1 MSTWTSSMTRD
12 ERGSGICLTTRIT
25 SSTLVLIDGGS
36 RSLRRF
42 VARLRK
48 RLGRYHCL
56 ARRLLRR
63 SRRVFPL
70 FFPTPRGGGFTG
82 GENRSGSP
90 PSPPRCTLSFFSSPV
105 VGRDLA
111 FTRPSGWV

>member
-1 MSTWTSSMTRD
+1 MSTWTSSMRRD

-42 VARLRK
+42 LARLRK

-63 SRRVFPL
+63 SRRSSLLSFTSRRWGISAARQTWAFPPPAPPL
-70 FFPTPRGGGFTG
+70 VLLPFSLPHVHGWT
-82 GENRSGSP
+82 S
-90 PSPPRCTLSFFSSPV
+90 PSP
-105 VGRDLA
+105 
-111 FTRPSGWV
+111 

>member
-63 SRRVFPL
+63 SRRAFL
-70 FFPTPRGGGFTG
+70 FSFTSPGWGGFWASETC
-82 GENRSGSP
+82 SLP
-90 PSPPRCTLSFFSSPV
+90 PHAHPVGLFPFSV
-105 VGRDLA
+105 A
-111 FTRPSGWV
+111 QATAWA

>member
-1 MSTWTSSMTRD
+1 MSTWTSSMRRD

-63 SRRVFPL
+63 SRRSFL
-70 FFPTPRGGGFTG
+70 FSF
-82 GENRSGSP
+82 SP
-90 PSPPRCTLSFFSSPV
+90 PPFWVFSAGKTRSLSPPAPPHLPPPFFVPPHS
-105 VGRDLA
+105 RR
-111 FTRPSGWV
+111 T

>member
-1 MSTWTSSMTRD
+1 MSTWTSSMRRE

-63 SRRVFPL
+63 VW
-70 FFPTPRGGGFTG
+70 
-82 GENRSGSP
+82 RSFIFSF
-90 PSPPRCTLSFFSSPV
+90 SFPRCLVLAAERALCIAPLARPLVLFPFLYAPPV
-105 VGRDLA
+105 RVSL
-111 FTRPSGWV
+111 T

>member
-1 MSTWTSSMTRD
+1 MSTWTSSMRRD

-63 SRRVFPL
+63 SRRASIFSFPFPRWRVFSAGQ
-70 FFPTPRGGGFTG
+70 TPVFSTHAQTLLH
-82 GENRSGSP
+82 
-90 PSPPRCTLSFFSSPV
+90 PSFARAHGAGLVPSFHCV
-105 VGRDLA
+105 VRL
-111 FTRPSGWV
+111 

>member
-1 MSTWTSSMTRD
+1 MSTWTSWMRRD

-25 SSTLVLIDGGS
+25 YSTLVLIDGGS

-63 SRRVFPL
+63 SRRASL
-70 FFPTPRGGGFTG
+70 FFFTSPRWGVFSAGK
-82 GENRSGSP
+82 NLAVP
-90 PSPPRCTLSFFSSPV
+90 PQGPPLLLPSFFIPPGAGA
-105 VGRDLA
+105 GRPFHL
-111 FTRPSGWV
+111 PGGL

>member
-63 SRRVFPL
+63 SRRAFIFFFTFPRWGVFLARKNLL
-70 FFPTPRGGGFTG
+70 FAPQGRAVGL
-82 GENRSGSP
+82 
-90 PSPPRCTLSFFSSPV
+90 LSFSVPT
-105 VGRDLA
+105 GE
-111 FTRPSGWV
+111 GWGL